1 MSNRTVCGCA
11 VNTAG
16 RAMRAW
22 FKRWRREFN
31 VYGLPRLEPV
41 KLGALAQLIGWR
53 VTNAHCAEFAAF
65 EALQKHV
72 RATKDPALEALV
84 SDYFAAVKETEA
96 TASAV
101 QMLERAAHRR
111 DVVATVREVM
121 RVRCIRAEP
130 RALRPTQ
137 QDVGCRVWS

>member
-53 VTNAHCAEFAAF
+53 VTNAHCIEFAAF

-72 RATKDPALEALV
+72 RATKDPALKALV

-101 QMLERAAHRR
+101 QMLERAELDYLRG
-111 DVVATVREVM
+111 VVWPHGEHQNQVLPDACEHLYRQKWFDE
-121 RVRCIRAEP
+121 
-130 RALRPTQ
+130 
-137 QDVGCRVWS
+137 

>member
-16 RAMRAW
+16 RAMRTW

-41 KLGALAQLIGWR
+41 KLGALVQLIGWR
-53 VTNAHCAEFAAF
+53 VTNAHCIEFAAF

-101 QMLERAAHRR
+101 QMLERAELDYLRG
-111 DVVATVREVM
+111 VVWPHGEHQNQVLPDACEHLYRQKWFDE
-121 RVRCIRAEP
+121 
-130 RALRPTQ
+130 
-137 QDVGCRVWS
+137 

>member
-1 MSNRTVCGCA
+1 MSARTVGGCA
-11 VNTAG
+11 VNNAG

-22 FKRWRREFN
+22 FKRWRREFS

-41 KLGALAQLIGWR
+41 KLGTLAQLIGWR

-72 RATKDPALEALV
+72 REGSSKDPALEALV
-84 SDYFAAVKETEA
+84 LAYFAAVKETEA

-101 QMLERAAHRR
+101 QMLERAELDYLRG
-111 DVVATVREVM
+111 VVWPHGEYQNQVLPDACEHLYRQKWFDE
-121 RVRCIRAEP
+121 
-130 RALRPTQ
+130 
-137 QDVGCRVWS
+137 

>member
-1 MSNRTVCGCA
+1 MSARTVCGCA

-101 QMLERAAHRR
+101 QMLERAELDYLRG
-111 DVVATVREVM
+111 VVWPHGEHQNQVLPDACEHLYRQKWFDE
-121 RVRCIRAEP
+121 
-130 RALRPTQ
+130 
-137 QDVGCRVWS
+137 

>member
-1 MSNRTVCGCA
+1 MSARTVCGCA

-53 VTNAHCAEFAAF
+53 VTNAYCAEFAAF

-72 RATKDPALEALV
+72 RATKDPALKALV

-101 QMLERAAHRR
+101 QMLERAELDYLRG
-111 DVVATVREVM
+111 VVWPHGEYQNQVLPDACEHLYRQKWFDE
-121 RVRCIRAEP
+121 
-130 RALRPTQ
+130 
-137 QDVGCRVWS
+137 

>member
-1 MSNRTVCGCA
+1 MSARTVCGCA

-53 VTNAHCAEFAAF
+53 VTNAHCIEFAAF

-72 RATKDPALEALV
+72 RATKAPALEALV

-101 QMLERAAHRR
+101 QMLERAELDYLRG
-111 DVVATVREVM
+111 VVWPHGEHQNQVLPDACEHLYRQKWFDE
-121 RVRCIRAEP
+121 
-130 RALRPTQ
+130 
-137 QDVGCRVWS
+137 

>member
-101 QMLERAAHRR
+101 QMLERAELDYLRG
-111 DVVATVREVM
+111 VVWPHGEHQNQVLPDACEHLYRQKWFDE
-121 RVRCIRAEP
+121 
-130 RALRPTQ
+130 
-137 QDVGCRVWS
+137 

>member
-1 MSNRTVCGCA
+1 MSARTVGGCA
-11 VNTAG
+11 VNNAG

-84 SDYFAAVKETEA
+84 LAYFAAVKEVEA

-101 QMLERAAHRR
+101 QMLERAELDYLRG
-111 DVVATVREVM
+111 VVWPHGEDQNQVLPDACEHLY
-121 RVRCIRAEP
+121 CQKWFDE
-130 RALRPTQ
+130 
-137 QDVGCRVWS
+137 

>member
-53 VTNAHCAEFAAF
+53 VTNAHCIEFAAF

-101 QMLERAAHRR
+101 QMLERAELDYLRG
-111 DVVATVREVM
+111 VVWPHGEHQNQVLPDACEHLYRQKWFDE
-121 RVRCIRAEP
+121 
-130 RALRPTQ
+130 
-137 QDVGCRVWS
+137 

>member
-1 MSNRTVCGCA
+1 MSARTVGGCA
-11 VNTAG
+11 VNNAG

-72 RATKDPALEALV
+72 RATKDPALKALV

-101 QMLERAAHRR
+101 QMLERAELDYLRG
-111 DVVATVREVM
+111 VAWPHGEYQNQVLPDACEHLYRQKWFDE
-121 RVRCIRAEP
+121 
-130 RALRPTQ
+130 
-137 QDVGCRVWS
+137 

>member
-1 MSNRTVCGCA
+1 MSARTVCGCA

-72 RATKDPALEALV
+72 REGSSKDPALEALV
-84 SDYFAAVKETEA
+84 LAYFAAVKETEA
-96 TASAV
+96 MASAV
-101 QMLERAAHRR
+101 QMLERAELDYLRG
-111 DVVATVREVM
+111 VVWPHGEYQNQVLPDACEHLYRQKWFDE
-121 RVRCIRAEP
+121 
-130 RALRPTQ
+130 
-137 QDVGCRVWS
+137 

>member
-41 KLGALAQLIGWR
+41 KLGALVQLIGWR

-101 QMLERAAHRR
+101 QMLERAELDYLRG
-111 DVVATVREVM
+111 VVWPHGEHQNQVLPDACEHLYRQKWFDE
-121 RVRCIRAEP
+121 
-130 RALRPTQ
+130 
-137 QDVGCRVWS
+137 

>member
-41 KLGALAQLIGWR
+41 KLGALAKLIGWR

-101 QMLERAAHRR
+101 QMLERAELDYLRG
-111 DVVATVREVM
+111 VVWPHGEHQNQVLPDACEHLYRQKWFDE
-121 RVRCIRAEP
+121 
-130 RALRPTQ
+130 
-137 QDVGCRVWS
+137 

>member
-53 VTNAHCAEFAAF
+53 VTNAHCIEFAAF

-84 SDYFAAVKETEA
+84 SDYFTAVKETEA

-101 QMLERAAHRR
+101 QMLERAELDYLRG
-111 DVVATVREVM
+111 VVWPHGEHQNQVLPDACEHLYRQKWFDE
-121 RVRCIRAEP
+121 
-130 RALRPTQ
+130 
-137 QDVGCRVWS
+137 

>member
-53 VTNAHCAEFAAF
+53 VTNAHCIEFAAF

-84 SDYFAAVKETEA
+84 SDCFAAVKETEA

-101 QMLERAAHRR
+101 QMLERAELDYLRG
-111 DVVATVREVM
+111 VVWPHGEHQNQVLPDACEHLYRQKWFDE
-121 RVRCIRAEP
+121 
-130 RALRPTQ
+130 
-137 QDVGCRVWS
+137 

>member
-1 MSNRTVCGCA
+1 MSARTVCGCA

-84 SDYFAAVKETEA
+84 SAYFAAVKETEA

-101 QMLERAAHRR
+101 QMLERAELDYLRG
-111 DVVATVREVM
+111 VVWPHGEHQNQVLPDACEHLYRQKWFDE
-121 RVRCIRAEP
+121 
-130 RALRPTQ
+130 
-137 QDVGCRVWS
+137 